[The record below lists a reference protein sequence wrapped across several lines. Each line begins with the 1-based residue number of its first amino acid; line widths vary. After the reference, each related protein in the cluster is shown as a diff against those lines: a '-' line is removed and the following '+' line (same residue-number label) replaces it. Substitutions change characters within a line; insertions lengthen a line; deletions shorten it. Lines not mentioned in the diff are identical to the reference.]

1 MLLVHLLAL
10 FILAIV
16 GGIVISKFLF
26 LILGV
31 LLLVAVF
38 RKVGRAST

>member
-1 MLLVHLLAL
+1 MLLVLLLAL

-26 LILGV
+26 LILIA

-38 RKVGRAST
+38 RKVGQASA